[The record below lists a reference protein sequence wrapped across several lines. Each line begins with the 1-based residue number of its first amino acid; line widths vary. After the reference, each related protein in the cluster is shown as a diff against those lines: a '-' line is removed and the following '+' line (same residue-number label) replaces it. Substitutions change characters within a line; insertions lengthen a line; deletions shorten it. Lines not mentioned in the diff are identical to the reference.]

1 MSLSRG
7 SPWGEVVS
15 FMPDAGRLTV
25 KAAVRDTFFLRPPHW
40 APRDRVRAF
49 VGTKPVPV
57 RWSGDHVRFDA
68 LPGDELT
75 ITYPL
80 IAFTHRVDGL
90 WKDSAPKLRMTFRWR
105 GNMVTSADP
114 ATTLTPL
121 FLGKPRILPLAPA
134 RD

>member
-1 MSLSRG
+1 
-7 SPWGEVVS
+7 
-15 FMPDAGRLTV
+15 MPDAGRLTV

-49 VGTKPVPV
+49 VGTKSVPV
-57 RWSGDHVRFDA
+57 RWSGAHVRFDA

-90 WKDSAPKLRMTFRWR
+90 WKNSAPKLRMTFRWR

-114 ATTLTPL
+114 AATLTPL
-121 FLGKPRILPLAPA
+121 FLGRPPILPIAPSP
-134 RD
+134 D